1 MKARALEEA
10 KIELEEAIEFY
21 RQESD
26 QLGERFKRAVNQTL
40 VKVLDHPNR
49 WPRIS
54 GEYRRCRVLGFR
66 YGVVYRF
73 DADELVVVAYMHLQ
87 RNPDYWKARDRRRPD
102 E

>member
-21 RQESD
+21 HKESD
-26 QLGERFKRAVNQTL
+26 ELGERFKRAVNQAL
-40 VKVLDHPNR
+40 VKALDDPNR

-73 DADELVVVAYMHLQ
+73 NAEELVVIAYMHLH
-87 RNPDYWKARDRRRPD
+87 RDPEYWKARDPRGRG
-102 E
+102 